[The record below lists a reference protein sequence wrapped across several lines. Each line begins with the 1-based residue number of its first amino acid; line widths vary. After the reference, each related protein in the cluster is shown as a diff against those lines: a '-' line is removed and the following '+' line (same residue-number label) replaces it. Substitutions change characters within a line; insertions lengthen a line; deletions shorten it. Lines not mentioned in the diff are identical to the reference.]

1 MASDVSRVGRRQFIL
16 GLGAGFALG
25 GGGVAALR
33 TLRPGRPAGPE
44 ISDATSAPSTI
55 DPNTIRRRGVGF
67 RGSDPRRVSPGFTL
81 FAPMTGGGTVYLID
95 IQGNVTHTWTLPYQP
110 GLYGYLT
117 DKGTLFYNG
126 QIPND
131 TFIGKTPFMGG
142 AAMEVDWNGR
152 VLWEMKQP
160 DHHHDGR
167 LLSNGNVLLL
177 CSAALPAD
185 FAKRVR
191 GGLAG
196 SEQNGGTINSDYLV
210 ERTTDGKT
218 VWEWRA
224 WEHMEPEA
232 YPITSPSDAR
242 TEWTHGNGFA
252 ELPGGDILLSF
263 RNISTLVRI
272 NRKTGAIEWKVGAP
286 PLSGQHA
293 PVPLAN
299 GNILLF
305 DNGPFRADTGVQPF
319 SRALEIDPRTKD
331 IVWKYQDGISPG
343 SQHFFFSSRISNAQ
357 RLPNGNTLIN
367 EGLDGRF
374 FEVTS
379 DGEIVWE
386 YVNPLFGPASAVPK
400 GQTNNVFRVYR
411 YTADEIAA
419 AQKLV

>member
-1 MASDVSRVGRRQFIL
+1 
-16 GLGAGFALG
+16 
-25 GGGVAALR
+25 
-33 TLRPGRPAGPE
+33 
-44 ISDATSAPSTI
+44 
-55 DPNTIRRRGVGF
+55 
-67 RGSDPRRVSPGFTL
+67 
-81 FAPMTGGGTVYLID
+81 VYLID
-95 IQGNVTHTWTLPYQP
+95 IQGNVTHTWTLPYPP

-142 AAMEVDWNGR
+142 AAMEVDWNGKI
-152 VLWEMKQP
+152 LWELQQP
-160 DHHHDGR
+160 DHHHDGG
-167 LLSNGNVLLL
+167 LLRNGNVLLL

-185 FAKRVR
+185 IAKRVK

-196 SEQNGGTINSDYLV
+196 SEQAGGTINSDYLV
-210 ERTTDGKT
+210 EKTTDGKT

-232 YPITSPSDAR
+232 YPLTSPSDAR

-252 ELPGGDILLSF
+252 ELPDGDILLSF
-263 RNISTLVRI
+263 RNISTVVRI
-272 NRKTGAIEWKVGAP
+272 NRKTGAIEWTLGAP

-293 PVPLAN
+293 PVPLPN

-319 SRALEIDPRTKD
+319 SRALEIDPKTKN

-357 RLPNGNTLIN
+357 RLANGNTLIN
-367 EGLDGRF
+367 DGLYGRF
-374 FEVTS
+374 FEVTA
-379 DGEIVWE
+379 DGDVVWE
-386 YVNPLFGPASAVPK
+386 YVNPYFGPASAVPK
-400 GQTNNVFRVYR
+400 GQTNNVFRVHR

-419 AQKLV
+419 AQKIV